1 MKRVL
6 FKILIVVVAVIMT
19 SGVGL
24 NASATERRSADSPSV
39 DANSELFLTVSASE
53 PAKTM
58 SDVVVTLRCDPN
70 GGRHPYA
77 TKACTRLREVDGDF
91 TKLGRS
97 TGITC
102 PAFQAS
108 VTVTAQGTWRGRLE
122 IWQRTYSN
130 ECELN
135 ASTYPIFAF

>member
-6 FKILIVVVAVIMT
+6 FKMLIVVAVTMT
-19 SGVGL
+19 SGIGV

-91 TKLGRS
+91 AKLDRN
-97 TGITC
+97 TAIVC
-102 PAFQAS
+102 PAFRGL
-108 VTVTAQGTWRGRLE
+108 VTVTAQGTWQGRLE

-130 ECELN
+130 KCELN

>member
-1 MKRVL
+1 MRQVL
-6 FKILIVVVAVIMT
+6 FKILIVVVAVIMI
-19 SGVGL
+19 SGAGVS
-24 NASATERRSADSPSV
+24 ASATEHRSTDSASV
-39 DANSELFLTVSASE
+39 DANSELFLTASASE
-53 PAKTM
+53 TVKTM
-58 SDVVVTLRCDPN
+58 PDVVVTLRCDPN
-70 GGRHPYA
+70 GGRHPH
-77 TKACTRLREVDGDF
+77 TTQACTRLRKVDGDF

-102 PAFQAS
+102 PAFRAS